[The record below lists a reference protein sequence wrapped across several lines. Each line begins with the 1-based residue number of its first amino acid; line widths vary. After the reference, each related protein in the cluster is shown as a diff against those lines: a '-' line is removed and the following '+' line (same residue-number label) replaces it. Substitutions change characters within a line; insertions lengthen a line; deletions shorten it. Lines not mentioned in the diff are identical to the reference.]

1 MANKNKIVGNPL
13 SQQKWESDKW
23 HALFLDFLAG
33 LNQSDIAIKWEL
45 TPIYVRDIH
54 TKARWLDRKHMAEA
68 LQENNAHH
76 LTVPTE
82 GIEVEEGFRDD
93 TISSRLISADE
104 VIGADYIS
112 TAKIHAQLVKHLEE
126 AVSNVK
132 VKGLSMTELKALA
145 SVVKDLQTAKH
156 EMAKDILAIDELA
169 AALQE
174 VQRKRSKK

>member
-1 MANKNKIVGNPL
+1 M
-13 SQQKWESDKW
+13 
-23 HALFLDFLAG
+23 
-33 LNQSDIAIKWEL
+33 
-45 TPIYVRDIH
+45 
-54 TKARWLDRKHMAEA
+54 
-68 LQENNAHH
+68 
-76 LTVPTE
+76 
-82 GIEVEEGFRDD
+82 
-93 TISSRLISADE
+93 
-104 VIGADYIS
+104 
-112 TAKIHAQLVKHLEE
+112 KHLEE